1 MWFCCKFGAQI
12 ENFNIKNVT
21 SWWLLISMVSLLFLI
36 KIFSPHL
43 LLSLSLSSH
52 HLFSSSL
59 RNQQRHM
66 VAENGE
72 AQGEAAAT
80 TRPDS
85 PSPTPARRPAA
96 AAPTPSTTPA
106 MSSSSSPNSSS
117 PSSLVCDRDDF
128 YFFNIF
134 LNK

>member
-1 MWFCCKFGAQI
+1 
-12 ENFNIKNVT
+12 
-21 SWWLLISMVSLLFLI
+21 
-36 KIFSPHL
+36 
-43 LLSLSLSSH
+43 
-52 HLFSSSL
+52 
-59 RNQQRHM
+59 M

-80 TRPDS
+80 TRPDF